1 MTVYA
6 VVKTED
12 NVCDNMVVWNDDH
25 GPWSPPADHYTVVND
40 DGAGDIGWTYDPAT
54 QVWTAPPVPEPIA
67 SEPSDGP
74 VVL

>member
-25 GPWSPPADHYTVVND
+25 GPWAPPADHYTVVND

-54 QVWTAPPVPEPIA
+54 SAWSAPPEPTPA
-67 SEPSDGP
+67 PPSEGP